1 MVIYIQDVLARR
13 RDAAP
18 RTQPCLLAVGGG
30 HAQPAT
36 PSRSVRQAALTPTL
50 MIGHG
55 DTASNI
61 LPCTTA
67 DMMTLYAEASL
78 I

>member
-13 RDAAP
+13 RDVAP
-18 RTQPCLLAVGGG
+18 QTQPRLLAVGSG

-36 PSRSVRQAALTPTL
+36 PSRTVQQATLAPTL
-50 MIGHG
+50 CGHLEA
-55 DTASNI
+55 ASNI
-61 LPCTTA
+61 MPCTMA